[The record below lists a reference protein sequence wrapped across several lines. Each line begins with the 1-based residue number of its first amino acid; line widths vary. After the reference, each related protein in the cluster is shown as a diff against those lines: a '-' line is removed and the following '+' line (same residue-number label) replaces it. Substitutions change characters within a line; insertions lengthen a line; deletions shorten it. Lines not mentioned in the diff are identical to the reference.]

1 MADNLE
7 YKCPSCGGAIA
18 FDSKLQKMK
27 CPYCDLEMDME
38 SFKSMDEHLEEVHT
52 SEKESSVLNSTEKW
66 QEGDAQ
72 LNVFVCNSCGGELI
86 ADENTVA
93 TACPYCDN
101 PVVLKERLIGDL
113 KPKLVIPFKL
123 DKKAAKEALN
133 RHIQGKRLL
142 PKVFKDQNHIDEIK
156 GIYVPF
162 WLFDITADANLKYNT
177 ESIRMWSDSQY
188 NYREISYYSVLR
200 EGQLNFTHLPVD
212 GSKKISNTL
221 MESIEP
227 FDFSEAVDF
236 QTAYLAGYLADRY
249 DVTAEESIDSV
260 EDRAKTSTARVFENT
275 VKGYDTLRIEDSSI
289 QLYRNSEAMYVLY
302 PVWFLNTTW
311 NKKRYTFAM
320 NGQTGKFV
328 GDLPLDKGAYWKYFI
343 LFSIIAAIV
352 LYIIVWLINY
362 MFGIDFIRD
371 TTWGD

>member
-18 FDSKLQKMK
+18 FDSKIQKMK
-27 CPYCDLEMDME
+27 CPYCDLEMEMD
-38 SFKSMDEHLEEVHT
+38 SFQSMDEHLEELHPT
-52 SEKESSVLNSTEKW
+52 NSSTSTENSAEEW
-66 QEGDAQ
+66 QEDDDQ
-72 LNVFVCNSCGGELI
+72 MNVFVCKSCGGELI
-86 ADENTVA
+86 ADENTAA

-101 PVVLKERLIGDL
+101 PVVLKERLMGDL
-113 KPKLVIPFKL
+113 KPELVIPFKL

-133 RHIQGKRLL
+133 RHVQGKRLL

-162 WLFDITADANLKYNT
+162 WLFDITADANLKYNA
-177 ESIRMWSDSQY
+177 ESIRVWSDSQY
-188 NYREISYYSVLR
+188 NYREISYYSVVR

-227 FDFSEAVDF
+227 FDFSEAVNF

-249 DVTAEESIDSV
+249 DVSAEESIDSV

>member
-38 SFKSMDEHLEEVHT
+38 SFKSMDEHLEEIHS
-52 SEKESSVLNSTEKW
+52 SEKEPSVVNSTEKW

-352 LYIIVWLINY
+352 LYIIVWWINY

>member
-18 FDSKLQKMK
+18 FDSKIQKMK
-27 CPYCDLEMDME
+27 CPYCDLEMEMD
-38 SFKSMDEHLEEVHT
+38 SFQSMDEHLEELHPT
-52 SEKESSVLNSTEKW
+52 NSSTSTENSAEEW
-66 QEGDAQ
+66 QEDDDQ
-72 LNVFVCNSCGGELI
+72 MNVFVCKSCGGELI
-86 ADENTVA
+86 ADENTAA

-101 PVVLKERLIGDL
+101 PVVLKERLMGDL
-113 KPKLVIPFKL
+113 KPELVIPFKL

-133 RHIQGKRLL
+133 RHVQGKRLL

-162 WLFDITADANLKYNT
+162 WLFDITADANLKYNA
-177 ESIRMWSDSQY
+177 ESIRVWSDSQY
-188 NYREISYYSVLR
+188 NYREISYYSVVR

-249 DVTAEESIDSV
+249 DVSAEESIDSV

-352 LYIIVWLINY
+352 LYIIVWWINY

>member
-18 FDSKLQKMK
+18 FDSKIQKMK
-27 CPYCDLEMDME
+27 CPYCDLEMEMD
-38 SFKSMDEHLEEVHT
+38 SFQSMDEHLEELHPT
-52 SEKESSVLNSTEKW
+52 NSSTSTENFTEEW
-66 QEGDAQ
+66 QEDDDQ
-72 LNVFVCNSCGGELI
+72 MNVFVCKSCGGELI
-86 ADENTVA
+86 ADENTAA

-101 PVVLKERLIGDL
+101 PVVLKERLMGDL
-113 KPKLVIPFKL
+113 KPELVIPFKL

-133 RHIQGKRLL
+133 KHVQGKRLL

-162 WLFDITADANLKYNT
+162 WLFDVTVDANLQYSAQNIRTWNDSKYN
-177 ESIRMWSDSQY
+177 Y
-188 NYREISYYSVLR
+188 KEISYYSVLR

-212 GSKKISNTL
+212 GSKKIDDIL

-249 DVTAEESIDSV
+249 DVNPEESIPNV
-260 EDRAKTSTARVFENT
+260 EQRAKSSTLGIFKNTVDGYTIVNLESSSMHIQNSTAT
-275 VKGYDTLRIEDSSI
+275 
-289 QLYRNSEAMYVLY
+289 YVLY
-302 PVWFLNTTW
+302 PVWFLNTRW
-311 NKKRYTFAM
+311 NKKRYIFAM

-328 GDLPLDKGAYWKYFI
+328 GDLPLDKQVYKKYFI
-343 LFSIIAAIV
+343 IFSIIAAIV
-352 LYIIVWLINY
+352 CYFIAWLINY
-362 MFGIDFIRD
+362 MFGIDLL
-371 TTWGD
+371 TELMTGD

>member
-18 FDSKLQKMK
+18 FDSKIQKMK
-27 CPYCDLEMDME
+27 CPYCDLEMEMD
-38 SFKSMDEHLEEVHT
+38 SFQSMDEHLEELHPT
-52 SEKESSVLNSTEKW
+52 NSSTSTENSAEEW
-66 QEGDAQ
+66 QEDDDQ
-72 LNVFVCNSCGGELI
+72 MNVFVCKSCGGELI
-86 ADENTVA
+86 ADENTAA

-101 PVVLKERLIGDL
+101 PVVLKERLMGDL
-113 KPKLVIPFKL
+113 KPELVIPFKL

-162 WLFDITADANLKYNT
+162 WLFDITADANLKYNA
-177 ESIRMWSDSQY
+177 ESIRVWSDSQY
-188 NYREISYYSVLR
+188 NYREISYYSVVR

-249 DVTAEESIDSV
+249 DVSAEESIDSV
-260 EDRAKTSTARVFENT
+260 EDRAKTSTARAFENT

>member
-18 FDSKLQKMK
+18 FDSKIQKMK

-38 SFKSMDEHLEEVHT
+38 SFKSMDEHLEEIHS
-52 SEKESSVLNSTEKW
+52 SEKEPSVVNSTKKW

-162 WLFDITADANLKYNT
+162 WLFDITADANLKYNA

-275 VKGYDTLRIEDSSI
+275 IKGYSVLNLKDSSI
-289 QLYRNSEAMYVLY
+289 QLHRNSEAMYVLY

-352 LYIIVWLINY
+352 LYIIVWWINY

>member
-328 GDLPLDKGAYWKYFI
+328 GDLPLDKGAYWQYFI

-352 LYIIVWLINY
+352 LYIIVWWINY

>member
-18 FDSKLQKMK
+18 FDSKIQKMK
-27 CPYCDLEMDME
+27 CPYCDLEMEMD
-38 SFKSMDEHLEEVHT
+38 SFQSMDEHLEELHPT
-52 SEKESSVLNSTEKW
+52 NSSTSTENSAEEW
-66 QEGDAQ
+66 QEDDDQ
-72 LNVFVCNSCGGELI
+72 MNVFVCKSCGGELI
-86 ADENTVA
+86 ADENTAA

-101 PVVLKERLIGDL
+101 PVVLKERLMGDL
-113 KPKLVIPFKL
+113 KPELVIPFKL

-133 RHIQGKRLL
+133 RHVQGKRLL

-162 WLFDITADANLKYNT
+162 WLFDITADANLKYNA
-177 ESIRMWSDSQY
+177 ESIRVWSDSQY
-188 NYREISYYSVLR
+188 NYREISYYSVVR

-249 DVTAEESIDSV
+249 DVSAEESIDSV

>member
-38 SFKSMDEHLEEVHT
+38 SFKSMDEHLEEIHS
-52 SEKESSVLNSTEKW
+52 SEKEPSVVNSTEKW
-66 QEGDAQ
+66 QEDDAQ
-72 LNVFVCNSCGGELI
+72 LNLFVCNSCGGELI

-162 WLFDITADANLKYNT
+162 WLFDITADANLKYNA

-275 VKGYDTLRIEDSSI
+275 IKGYSVLNLKDSSI
-289 QLYRNSEAMYVLY
+289 QLHRNSEAMYVLY
-302 PVWFLNTTW
+302 PVWFLDTTW

-352 LYIIVWLINY
+352 LYIIVWWINY

-371 TTWGD
+371 TTWGG

>member
-18 FDSKLQKMK
+18 FDSKIQKMK
-27 CPYCDLEMDME
+27 CPYCDLEMEMD
-38 SFKSMDEHLEEVHT
+38 SFQSMDEHLEELHPT
-52 SEKESSVLNSTEKW
+52 NSSTSTENSAEEW
-66 QEGDAQ
+66 QEDDDQ
-72 LNVFVCNSCGGELI
+72 MNVFVCKSCGGELI
-86 ADENTVA
+86 ADENTAA

-101 PVVLKERLIGDL
+101 PVVLKERLMGDL
-113 KPKLVIPFKL
+113 KPEFVIPFKL

-133 RHIQGKRLL
+133 RHVQGKRLL

-162 WLFDITADANLKYNT
+162 WLFDITADANLKYNA
-177 ESIRMWSDSQY
+177 ESIRVWSDSQY
-188 NYREISYYSVLR
+188 NYREISYYSVVR

-227 FDFSEAVDF
+227 FDFSEVVDF

-249 DVTAEESIDSV
+249 DVSAEESIDSV
-260 EDRAKTSTARVFENT
+260 EDRAKTSTARAFENT

>member
-27 CPYCDLEMDME
+27 CPYCDLEMEMD
-38 SFKSMDEHLEEVHT
+38 SFKSMDEHLEEVHS
-52 SEKESSVLNSTEKW
+52 SEKEPSVVNSTEKW
-66 QEGDAQ
+66 QEGDSQ

-162 WLFDITADANLKYNT
+162 WLFDITADANLKYNA
-177 ESIRMWSDSQY
+177 ESIRVWSDSQY
-188 NYREISYYSVLR
+188 NYREISYYSVVR

-249 DVTAEESIDSV
+249 DVSAEESIDSV
-260 EDRAKTSTARVFENT
+260 EDRAKTSTARAFENT

-352 LYIIVWLINY
+352 LYIIVWWINY

>member
-352 LYIIVWLINY
+352 CYLIAWLINY

>member
-18 FDSKLQKMK
+18 FDSKIQKMK
-27 CPYCDLEMDME
+27 CPYCDLEMEMD
-38 SFKSMDEHLEEVHT
+38 SFQSMDEHLEELHSTNSST
-52 SEKESSVLNSTEKW
+52 STENSTEEW
-66 QEGDAQ
+66 QEDDDQ
-72 LNVFVCNSCGGELI
+72 MNVFVCKSCGGELI
-86 ADENTVA
+86 ADENTAA

-101 PVVLKERLIGDL
+101 PVVLKERLMGDL
-113 KPKLVIPFKL
+113 KPELVIPFKL

-133 RHIQGKRLL
+133 KHVQGKRLL

-162 WLFDITADANLKYNT
+162 WLFDVTVDANLQYSAQNIRTWNDSKYN
-177 ESIRMWSDSQY
+177 Y
-188 NYREISYYSVLR
+188 KEISYYSVLR

-212 GSKKISNTL
+212 GSKKIDDIL

-249 DVTAEESIDSV
+249 DVNPEESIPNV
-260 EDRAKTSTARVFENT
+260 EQRAKSSTLGIFKNTVDGYTIVNLESSSMHIQNSTAT
-275 VKGYDTLRIEDSSI
+275 
-289 QLYRNSEAMYVLY
+289 YVLY
-302 PVWFLNTTW
+302 PVWFLNTRW
-311 NKKRYTFAM
+311 NRKRYIFAM

-328 GDLPLDKGAYWKYFI
+328 GDLPLDKQAYKKYFI
-343 LFSIIAAIV
+343 IFSIIAAIV
-352 LYIIVWLINY
+352 CYLIAWLINY
-362 MFGIDFIRD
+362 MFGIDLL
-371 TTWGD
+371 TELMTGD

>member
-328 GDLPLDKGAYWKYFI
+328 GDLPLDKGAYWKYFV

>member
-18 FDSKLQKMK
+18 FDSKIQKMK
-27 CPYCDLEMDME
+27 CPYCDLEMEMD
-38 SFKSMDEHLEEVHT
+38 SFQSMDEHLEELHPTNSST
-52 SEKESSVLNSTEKW
+52 STKNSAEEW
-66 QEGDAQ
+66 QEDDDQ
-72 LNVFVCNSCGGELI
+72 MNVFVCKSCGGELI
-86 ADENTVA
+86 ADENTAA
-93 TACPYCDN
+93 TACPYCYN
-101 PVVLKERLIGDL
+101 PVVLKERLMGDL
-113 KPKLVIPFKL
+113 KPELVIPFKL

-133 RHIQGKRLL
+133 RHVQGKRLL

-162 WLFDITADANLKYNT
+162 WLFDITADANLKYNA
-177 ESIRMWSDSQY
+177 ESIRVWSDSQY
-188 NYREISYYSVLR
+188 NYREISYYSVVR

-249 DVTAEESIDSV
+249 DVSAEESIDSV

>member
-162 WLFDITADANLKYNT
+162 WLFDITADANLKYNA

-212 GSKKISNTL
+212 GSQKISNTL

-275 VKGYDTLRIEDSSI
+275 IKGYSVLNLKDSSI
-289 QLYRNSEAMYVLY
+289 QLHRNSEAMYVLY